1 MTPTRWDLSNIYTGL
16 DDPQLVEDINYIKT
30 ITAELTAIYETKLE
44 PALSSDISDEAL
56 SQLLNQVVDTRNT
69 VSLVGNKIGA
79 FWVRHLV
86 LTRSTK
92 QPSSYTPKSKS
103 RCCHSAI

>member
-44 PALSSDISDEAL
+44 PALSSDISDEA
-56 SQLLNQVVDTRNT
+56 
-69 VSLVGNKIGA
+69 
-79 FWVRHLV
+79 
-86 LTRSTK
+86 
-92 QPSSYTPKSKS
+92 
-103 RCCHSAI
+103 